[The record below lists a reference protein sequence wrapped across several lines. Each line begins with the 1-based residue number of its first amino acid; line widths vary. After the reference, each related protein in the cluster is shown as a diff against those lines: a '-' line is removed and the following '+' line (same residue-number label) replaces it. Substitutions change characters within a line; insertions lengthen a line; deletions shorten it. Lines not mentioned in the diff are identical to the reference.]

1 MANDNKRAGSH
12 EVLVALEALRR
23 LGAPEERIRWSVAEQ
38 RWRWFIREVAV
49 VTDNSEMVTR
59 DQLIEVMWAM
69 AHWLRY
75 MAFHCPKLKG
85 RAKEEAMDCWL
96 DLCQPLERL
105 DAMEQGNG

>member
-1 MANDNKRAGSH
+1 MVDSPVASRA
-12 EVLVALEALRR
+12 ELVEAL
-23 LGAPEERIRWSVAEQ
+23 
-38 RWRWFIREVAV
+38 
-49 VTDNSEMVTR
+49 
-59 DQLIEVMWAM
+59 WAM
-69 AHWLRY
+69 SGWLRY

>member
-1 MANDNKRAGSH
+1 VANDNKRAGSH

-38 RWRWFIREVAV
+38 RWR
-49 VTDNSEMVTR
+49 
-59 DQLIEVMWAM
+59 
-69 AHWLRY
+69 RY